1 MKWCRSIRWIN
12 ALMLG
17 SALLTSALV
26 GCRAPREVYYLGE
39 TDLQH
44 YKNKSMAVEYP
55 NVDQPTPQEVTYS
68 LKPRTIRDRNKD
80 EVWNLSLTEAIH
92 TAVNNNK
99 LIRTRGNPSLN
110 QNSPSI
116 YDPALRE
123 TGFLFGNRGVEAAL
137 ADFDATVSSSLV
149 FGHNAQFANNAFNPN
164 FVNSSDT
171 GNFQSQVGKKFANG
185 GSFSV
190 NHNWN
195 YLDTN
200 STSALFPNSYA
211 GLVQAQYV
219 QPLWA
224 GSGVEYTRIAGPAQ
238 PGLGSIVG
246 VSQGVSIA
254 RINAD
259 ISVADF
265 EASVIVMLRDVED
278 IYWDL
283 YLAYRQYDAD
293 LANRDSSLRT
303 WREVKAR
310 MEAGATGG
318 SAGNEAQA
326 RENYFETRARVETAL
341 ATVYVVENQLRRIL
355 GLPVNDSRIIRPA
368 DDPMEAEFIVNW
380 ESSLLEALSRRV
392 ELRRQKWQIKSLELQ
407 RIAAENVTNPRL
419 DLVSSYQVNGFG
431 RTLASQQEADGVTA
445 AGYNSAY
452 TTMTR
457 GDLTG
462 WNLGLQFSMPIGFRQ
477 ARAQLHNTE
486 LQHVKARATLSAQE
500 LDISHELA
508 ESIQRIDAAYITA
521 QTQLDRKIASA
532 RRVQTTQAEYEA
544 GVKDAT
550 LDLVLRAQASNA
562 VAEIAYFNALI
573 AYNKAITDY
582 HFRRGTLLEHDGIHL
597 AEGEW
602 TEAAQEEALR
612 RAWARSFAAPDGV
625 GAGHMFRA
633 THGLTPEHLTT
644 EPAEFSSPFPYP
656 KTDLYPGLPVGAAI
670 HSVGPGS
677 ELLGVPAAEPYDSP
691 VPLEK
696 PPE

>member
-12 ALMLG
+12 SLMLG
-17 SALLTSALV
+17 SALLSTVLV

-39 TDLQH
+39 ADLQH
-44 YKNKSMAVEYP
+44 YKDKSLAVEYP
-55 NVDQPTPQEVTYS
+55 NVDQPTPPEVAFS

-80 EVWNLSLTEAIH
+80 EVWNLTLTEAIQ
-92 TAVNNNK
+92 TAVTNNK
-99 LIRTRGNPSLN
+99 LIRTRNAPQLN
-110 QNSPSI
+110 SNSPSI

-137 ADFDATVSSSLV
+137 ADFDATFSSSLG
-149 FGHNAQFANNAFNPN
+149 FGHNAQHANNAFRPD
-164 FVNSSDT
+164 FVNSNDT
-171 GNFQSQVGKKFANG
+171 SNFTSQVGKQFANG
-185 GSFSV
+185 GSFAV

-200 STSALFPNSYA
+200 SPNALFPNSYS
-211 GLVQAQYV
+211 GLLQAQYV

-224 GSGVEYTRIAGPAQ
+224 GAGVEYTRIAGPAR

-246 VSQGVSIA
+246 ISQGVSIA
-254 RINAD
+254 RINTD

-278 IYWDL
+278 LYWDL

-341 ATVYVVENQLRRIL
+341 ASVYIIENQLRRIL

-368 DDPMEAEFIVNW
+368 DDPIEVEFIVNW
-380 ESSLLEALSRRV
+380 ESSLLEALTRRV

-431 RTLASQQEADGVTA
+431 RSLASQQEADGVTT

-452 TTMTR
+452 STLTR

-486 LQHVKARATLSAQE
+486 LQLVKARALLSAQE

-508 ESIQRIDAAYITA
+508 EAIQRIDAAYITA
-521 QTQLDRKIASA
+521 QTQLDRKFASA

-573 AYNKAITDY
+573 AYNKAITEY
-582 HFRRGTLLEHDGIHL
+582 HLRRGTLLEHDGIQL

-612 RAWARSFAAPDGV
+612 RAWARSFASPDGV
-625 GAGHMFRA
+625 SIGQGWRDLN
-633 THGLTPEHLTT
+633 GLPAERLTT
-644 EPAEFSSPFPYP
+644 EPAEFSSPVPYP
-656 KTDLYPGLPVGAAI
+656 KTDLYPGLPQGAEI
-670 HSVGPGS
+670 HSIGPGS
-677 ELLGVPAAEPYDSP
+677 EQPGVPEVKPYDGP
-691 VPLEK
+691 VPNEVL
-696 PPE
+696 P

>member
-1 MKWCRSIRWIN
+1 MRWIN

-17 SALLTSALV
+17 SALLSTALV

-39 TDLQH
+39 ADLQH
-44 YKNKSMAVEYP
+44 YKDKSLAVEYP
-55 NVDQPTPQEVTYS
+55 NVDQPTPQEVVFS

-92 TAVNNNK
+92 TAITNNK
-99 LIRTRGNPSLN
+99 LIRTRNAPQLN
-110 QNSPSI
+110 SNSPSI

-137 ADFDATVSSSLV
+137 ADFDATFSSSLG
-149 FGHNAQFANNAFNPN
+149 FGHNAQYANNKFLPN

-171 GNFQSQVGKKFANG
+171 SNFTSQVGKQFANG
-185 GSFSV
+185 GSFAV

-200 STSALFPNSYA
+200 SKSALFPNSYS
-211 GLVQAQYV
+211 GLLQAQYV

-224 GSGVEYTRIAGPAQ
+224 GAGVEYTRIAGPAR

-254 RINAD
+254 RINTD

-278 IYWDL
+278 LYWDL

-341 ATVYVVENQLRRIL
+341 ASVYIIENQLRRIL

-368 DDPMEAEFIVNW
+368 DEPIEVEFIVNW
-380 ESSLLEALSRRV
+380 ESSLLEALTRRV

-407 RIAAENVTNPRL
+407 RLAAENVTNPRL

-431 RTLASQQEADGVTA
+431 RSLASQQEADGVTA

-452 TTMTR
+452 STLTR

-486 LQHVKARATLSAQE
+486 LQLVKARALLSAQE

-508 ESIQRIDAAYITA
+508 EAIQRIDAAYITA

-573 AYNKAITDY
+573 AYNKAITEY
-582 HFRRGTLLEHDGIHL
+582 HLRRGTLLEHDGIHL

-625 GAGHMFRA
+625 SIGQGWRDL
-633 THGLTPEHLTT
+633 HGLPPERLTT
-644 EPAEFSSPFPYP
+644 EPTEFSSPVPYP
-656 KTDLYPGLPVGAAI
+656 KTDLYPGLPLGSEI
-670 HSVGPGS
+670 HSTGPDS
-677 ELLGVPAAEPYDSP
+677 ELPGVPAAAPYEVPTP
-691 VPLEK
+691 VETLPN
-696 PPE
+696 